1 MNILV
6 FGASGKTGHELV
18 RQGLLQGHYVTAF
31 VRDPAKL
38 TVKNDRLKVIRG
50 DVKDLVA
57 VSSAMKDQDA
67 VLSALGVSKPLKS
80 DPVVI
85 EGIRNIIAVMEQTNV
100 KRFIYLSF
108 MAVGEGRKDGGFL
121 MKNIIARIV
130 RHEIADHA
138 EKEKLIKATQLDWT
152 IVHAPKLTNGS
163 KKGIYRTGEAI
174 KPRTFLPTLS
184 RADLADFMLKQLT
197 ERTFLFKPVRVMY

>member
-31 VRDPAKL
+31 VRNPGKL
-38 TVKNDRLKVIRG
+38 TVKNDRLRVVQG
-50 DVKDLVA
+50 DVKDLAA

-80 DPVVI
+80 DPLVI
-85 EGIRNIIAVMEQTNV
+85 EGIRNIIAAMGQMNV

-130 RHEIADHA
+130 RHEITDHA
-138 EKEKLIKATQLDWT
+138 EKEQLIKASQSEWT

-163 KKGIYRTGEAI
+163 KKGIYRTGEII
-174 KPRTFLPTLS
+174 KPKTFLPTLS
-184 RADLADFMLKQLT
+184 RADVADFMLKQLT
-197 ERTFLFKPVRVMY
+197 DRTFLCKTVRVMY

>member
-1 MNILV
+1 MHILV

-18 RQGLLQGHYVTAF
+18 RQGLVQGHHVTAF
-31 VRDPAKL
+31 VRNPEKL
-38 TVKNDRLKVIRG
+38 TVKNDKLRVVQG
-50 DVKDLVA
+50 DVKDLAA
-57 VSSAMKDQDA
+57 VTSAIRDQDA

-85 EGIRNIIAVMEQTNV
+85 EGIRNIITALEHMNV

-138 EKEKLIKATQLDWT
+138 EKEQLIKASQSEWT

-163 KKGIYRTGEAI
+163 KKGAYRTGETI
-174 KPRTFLPTLS
+174 KPKAFLPTLS

-197 ERTFLFKPVRVMY
+197 DRTFLFKTVRVMY

>member
-18 RQGLLQGHYVTAF
+18 QQGLLQGHSVTAF

-38 TVKNDRLKVIRG
+38 TVKNDRLKVVKG
-50 DVKDLVA
+50 DVKDPAAVA
-57 VSSAMKDQDA
+57 SAMKNQDA

-85 EGIRNIIAVMEQTNV
+85 EGIRNIIRAMQQMNV

-108 MAVGEGRKDGGFL
+108 MAVGEGRK
-121 MKNIIARIV
+121 N
-130 RHEIADHA
+130 
-138 EKEKLIKATQLDWT
+138 
-152 IVHAPKLTNGS
+152 
-163 KKGIYRTGEAI
+163 TG
-174 KPRTFLPTLS
+174 
-184 RADLADFMLKQLT
+184 
-197 ERTFLFKPVRVMY
+197 

>member
-18 RQGLLQGHYVTAF
+18 RQGLLQGHQVTAF

-38 TVKNDRLKVIRG
+38 AVTNEKLKVVRG
-50 DVKDLVA
+50 DVKDPAAVA
-57 VSSAMKDQDA
+57 SAIKDQDA
-67 VLSALGVSKPLKS
+67 ILSALGVSKPLKS

-85 EGIRNIIAVMEQTNV
+85 EGIRNIITAMQQMHV

-108 MAVGEGRKDGGFL
+108 MAVGEGRKDSGFL

-138 EKEKLIKATQLDWT
+138 QKEQLIKASQSDWT
-152 IVHAPKLTNGS
+152 IIHAPKITNGS
-163 KKGIYRTGEAI
+163 KKGIYRTGETI
-174 KPRTFLPTLS
+174 KPKTFLPTLS
-184 RADLADFMLKQLT
+184 RTDVADFMLKQLT
-197 ERTFLFKPVRVMY
+197 DRTFLCKTVRVMY